1 MDQKDIGRL
10 KLFNEKAKRLLNS
23 RFVDYIRRKKRI
35 SFEVH
40 GERGKP
46 IKTFRILPD
55 QDAIDAFVLTF
66 RYFIQNN
73 ERCSFGNLAKTYL
86 KSVIPSEMKE
96 EYSEARKNL
105 NRYLDSPA
113 SLKFEHEPLTKRR
126 ILDIFVYGGLAHAN
140 PEKKEILGKWMENP
154 IVRGFF
160 EAEFVS
166 ILFYVLNIIQY
177 VAKLNAKVLAKFEG
191 I

>member
-1 MDQKDIGRL
+1 MSQEGIDRL

-23 RFVDYIRRKKRI
+23 RFVEYIRRKKRI

-66 RYFIQNN
+66 RYFIQDN
-73 ERCSFGNLAKTYL
+73 ERCSFGNLAKTYS

-96 EYSEARKNL
+96 RYSKARKNL
-105 NRYLDSPA
+105 NKYLDSPA
-113 SLKFEHEPLTKRR
+113 SLKFEHESTTKRR

-140 PEKKEILGKWMENP
+140 PGKKKVLGKWIENP
-154 IVRGFF
+154 IVSGFF

-166 ILFYVLNIIQY
+166 ILFNVLNIIQY
-177 VAKLNAKVLAKFEG
+177 VTKLNVKVLAKFEG
-191 I
+191 T